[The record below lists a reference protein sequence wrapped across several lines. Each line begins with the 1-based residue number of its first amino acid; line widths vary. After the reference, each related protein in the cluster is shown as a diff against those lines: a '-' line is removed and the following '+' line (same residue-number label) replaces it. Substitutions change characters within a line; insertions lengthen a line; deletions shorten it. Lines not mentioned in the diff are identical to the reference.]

1 MEKNLESTILE
12 SLRRQCDGRGKTGQ
26 VAKQIGLSRPY
37 LNKLVNGKCPVSGLT
52 IETVQRMFP
61 HATFNLNG
69 DAVSIHADQNS
80 GSVVGVNR
88 GHVSTAAQSAE
99 DAPDLEHVK
108 ARIISALIRLEIPP
122 DALQA
127 VLRTVNDLD
136 LTKQ

>member
-69 DAVSIHADQNS
+69 DGVNAANS
-80 GSVVGVNR
+80 GTVHGVVGMNSGTVN
-88 GHVSTAAQSAE
+88 TSAPAVASE
-99 DAPDLEHVK
+99 SFRLRVLEAV
-108 ARIISALIRLEIPP
+108 IGLDIPA
-122 DALQA
+122 DALQI
-127 VLRTVNDLD
+127 VLKTI
-136 LTKQ
+136 KEIKP

>member
-26 VAKQIGLSRPY
+26 VAKKIGLSRPY

-52 IETVQRMFP
+52 IETVQRMFL

-88 GHVSTAAQSAE
+88 GHVSTAASE
-99 DAPDLEHVK
+99 SFRLRILEAV
-108 ARIISALIRLEIPP
+108 IGLDIPA
-122 DALQA
+122 DALQI
-127 VLRTVNDLD
+127 VLKTI
-136 LTKQ
+136 KEIKP